1 MVPADS
7 RAGTVGLIAERKRHL
22 DDPLHGFV
30 WFCEKCD
37 HQLFR
42 QDAFIDVLERDMP
55 PIF

>member
-7 RAGTVGLIAERKRHL
+7 RAGTVGLIAERKRQL

>member
-7 RAGTVGLIAERKRHL
+7 RATTVGLIAERKRHL
-22 DDPLHGFV
+22 DDPLDGFV

>member
-30 WFCEKCD
+30 WFCEKRD